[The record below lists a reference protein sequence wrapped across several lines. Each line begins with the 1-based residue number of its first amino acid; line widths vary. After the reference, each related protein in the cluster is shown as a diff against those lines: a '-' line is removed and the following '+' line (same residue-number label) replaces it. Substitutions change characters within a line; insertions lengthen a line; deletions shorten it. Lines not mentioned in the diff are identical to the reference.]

1 MYTRP
6 KNVGILLYIVAFFL
20 LIRCAYIILYL
31 VYPVHVEPWAVYILG
46 YYLIF
51 ELVPTYLV
59 YQTILMQIDA
69 QKGTV
74 VGQSTSEE
82 EKTGSSLEDELV

>member
-1 MYTRP
+1 
-6 KNVGILLYIVAFFL
+6 
-20 LIRCAYIILYL
+20 
-31 VYPVHVEPWAVYILG
+31 
-46 YYLIF
+46 
-51 ELVPTYLV
+51 
-59 YQTILMQIDA
+59 MQIDA